1 MIMSS
6 RSPHPMRSL
15 SVDALGLRKY
25 LSDDV
30 EGFLVESDSGSIL
43 NESDRI
49 LVDVRQAFQDGFAGV
64 IFVGPPGTSKSW
76 YAMSVALALTE
87 GDSACV
93 RSVQFHP
100 SFQYE
105 DFVEGYVPRD
115 SGQFELT
122 PKHLRLVCEQA
133 TNEPQKTH
141 VLVIDEISRCDAARV
156 FGEAL
161 TYIEMTKRGMTF
173 SLSSGTQMQIPRNV
187 RILATMNP
195 WDRGVDDI
203 DFALSRRFCHIAM
216 DPNTDILRQIL
227 SQGSLQQGTID
238 AVVRFFEAV
247 QRLQN
252 PLCHIGHAYFV
263 PARDEESLGRLWRM
277 QLRHHFAR
285 ACRLDPSELTHID
298 NMWTQLV
305 GRASGAAPTEA
316 KTEEKTEADEPTSD

>member
-1 MIMSS
+1 MSS
-6 RSPHPMRSL
+6 RSSDPMRCL
-15 SVDALGLRKY
+15 SVRALGLREY
-25 LSDDV
+25 LNEAV
-30 EGFLVESDSGSIL
+30 EESLAEADSGPIL
-43 NESDRI
+43 NESDGI

-76 YAMSVALALTE
+76 YANRVALALTD
-87 GDSACV
+87 GDGTRV
-93 RSVQFHP
+93 RAVQFHP

-133 TNEPQKTH
+133 GDEPQNTH

-173 SLSSGTQMQIPRNV
+173 NLSSGTQMQIPRNI

-216 DPNTDILRQIL
+216 DPNADILRQIL

-238 AVVRFFEAV
+238 SIVRFFEAV
-247 QRLQN
+247 QRLPN

-263 PARDEESLGRLWRM
+263 PARDEESLGRLWRL

-285 ACRLDPSELTHID
+285 ACRLDPGELTHID
-298 NMWTQLV
+298 NMWKQLV
-305 GRASGAAPTEA
+305 GRATGAAPTEA
-316 KTEEKTEADEPTSD
+316 EANEPTSG